1 MFMHELTHTTVIY
14 VGRST
19 QMHLPLFARVLHL
32 RRVPS
37 GGNIEETWV
46 TARIL
51 RKVR

>member
-1 MFMHELTHTTVIY
+1 
-14 VGRST
+14 
-19 QMHLPLFARVLHL
+19 MHLPLFARVLHL